1 MEKGDKCFKC
11 LKRSGIYL
19 CGGCVI
25 FLGGRGSNECSSA
38 MRYTHALRDP
48 RSLGASAAETS
59 ASASF
64 IFLSDDQVVVFV
76 FVRTGS
82 IYNRVLLDGFRS
94 GG

>member
-1 MEKGDKCFKC
+1 MFQM
-11 LKRSGIYL
+11 LKEVRHLFVRWL
-19 CGGCVI
+19 CHI
-25 FLGGRGSNECSSA
+25 FGRLHRGSNECSSA
-38 MRYTHALRDP
+38 MRYTYALRDP

>member
-1 MEKGDKCFKC
+1 M
-11 LKRSGIYL
+11 RWL
-19 CGGCVI
+19 CHI
-25 FLGGRGSNECSSA
+25 FGRLHRGSNECSSA

-76 FVRTGS
+76 FVFFYKAKKVDHPFFVFSVEARAPIHHEAPS
-82 IYNRVLLDGFRS
+82 
-94 GG
+94 